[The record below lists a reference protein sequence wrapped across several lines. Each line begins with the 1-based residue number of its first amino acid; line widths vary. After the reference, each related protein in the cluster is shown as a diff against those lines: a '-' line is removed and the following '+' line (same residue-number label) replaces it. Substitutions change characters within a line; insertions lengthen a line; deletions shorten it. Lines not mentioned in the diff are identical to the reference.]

1 MAEIKQEEMVKPFNI
16 DYEEAN
22 KRQQASMVPSS
33 SSQDKKSIADD
44 LNINTEDEKEP
55 ETQSDN
61 GEDKPKGKKSPLQKM
76 FDILPP
82 GSKDPNRKLYLLLLI
97 ITSDVDNQED
107 ENTFKFIKGRQE
119 VYDYIKGELEA
130 GVNLDCMKSLV
141 LVDSPK
147 ISISKGVSV
156 YSFMNDMRER
166 GNVIDVSSFDI
177 EDYFYEVDEEAE
189 QD

>member
-1 MAEIKQEEMVKPFNI
+1 MDKNVDNKYGWYISWNEYFMA
-16 DYEEAN
+16 
-22 KRQQASMVPSS
+22 
-33 SSQDKKSIADD
+33 IA
-44 LNINTEDEKEP
+44 
-55 ETQSDN
+55 QVVRAR
-61 GEDKPKGKKSPLQKM
+61 
-76 FDILPP
+76 
-82 GSKDPNRKLYLLLLI
+82 SKDPNRKLYLLLLI